1 MPASARSCAKTRGCM
16 EPLLCEE
23 PGCIC
28 HRSAHGSTSWHGRP
42 LDIPLGLQPPRWI
55 SPLGLEARAG
65 LPAMPVSVRWIS
77 PLVLL
82 VAPST
87 EPLSEPLSDPGWG

>member
-1 MPASARSCAKTRGCM
+1 M

-87 EPLSEPLSDPGWG
+87 EPLSEPLSDPDWG